1 MFKFTGFS
9 DSDFDAYLPEKW
21 SSRMFTR
28 QRMEVKQKL
37 LSLEK
42 TISGILGDALGDLSA
57 DVTTESPS
65 VWNRNEVR
73 DQWLYYVRND
83 EASRKLAPLVAKDRS
98 LALDLM
104 DPARHCQH
112 AALALVIDQYGPE
125 IGVYLHTN
133 ANVDRRNLAA
143 MLKESYAR
151 ERLADF
157 LAGLPEDF
165 IVHNGGKTKTACQV
179 KADSTSILLAEQD
192 EGGDGWLKLVTRLD
206 RDAPE
211 VRSPDLAEAVAGRLR
226 EYLLPLYRLFAW
238 SDDNDHLGLKKEIAE
253 QKKERKRKA
262 LSLKTGDRVRITDG
276 PFSGKVGDIVEIDR
290 KGVAT
295 VRLGAMSAKIEG
307 SSLTSVKR

>member
-21 SSRMFTR
+21 QSRMFTR

-42 TISGILGDALGDLSA
+42 TISEELGDSLSGLAA

-65 VWNRNEVR
+65 IWNRNEVR
-73 DQWLYYVRND
+73 DQRLFYLRD
-83 EASRKLAPLVAKDRS
+83 DAASKKLAPLLAKDRS
-98 LALDLM
+98 LAVDLM

-112 AALALVIDQYGPE
+112 ASVALVIDQYGPE
-125 IGVYLHTN
+125 VGVYLHTN
-133 ANVDRRNLAA
+133 AHLDRRNLAA
-143 MLKESYAR
+143 MLKASYER

-157 LAGLPEDF
+157 LGTLPDCF
-165 IVHNGGKTKTACQV
+165 VVSNGDLSKPANQV
-179 KADSTSILLAEQD
+179 KADPTSILLAET
-192 EGGDGWLKLVTRLD
+192 EGRDSWIRLSARFD

-211 VRSPDLAEAVAGRLR
+211 VRSPDLARAVAERLL
-226 EYLLPLYRLFAW
+226 ESLLPLYRLVAW
-238 SDDNDHLGLKKEIAE
+238 SDENDHLGLKKEIAE
-253 QKKERKRKA
+253 QKKQKKRKA
-262 LSLKTGDRVRITDG
+262 LSLKPGDTVKISDG
-276 PFSGKVGDIVEIDR
+276 PFEGKTGQIVEIDR

-307 SSLTSVKR
+307 QFLRPARG